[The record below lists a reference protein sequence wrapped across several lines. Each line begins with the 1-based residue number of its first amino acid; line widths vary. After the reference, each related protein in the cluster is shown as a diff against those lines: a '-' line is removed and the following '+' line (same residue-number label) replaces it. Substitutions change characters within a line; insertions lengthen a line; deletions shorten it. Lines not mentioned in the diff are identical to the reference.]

1 MVVLLSAPRGR
12 ISAARLAAARRDEAH
27 EAYGIIIRPPRVMA
41 QAQDERPARPRLTV
55 GGEA

>member
-12 ISAARLAAARRDEAH
+12 ISAARLAARLAARRDQAG
-27 EAYGIIIRPPRVMA
+27 EAYGIIIRPAPPA
-41 QAQDERPARPRLTV
+41 EGERPARPRRTA